1 MTRRTGA
8 DATGRREPPG
18 QAPRPRSVATPWLR
32 SAAALAALLLLSA
45 CAQRGSATPAPSPSA
60 SPSPSVDLP
69 DDGAAVVLR
78 VGHVGGFVAP
88 SSLVSRLPRYSLY
101 ADGRLITDGPVDL
114 RYPGPALPNVQ
125 VQQLDAATVQALADR
140 AVAAGVG
147 ETTDLGSPPIADMP
161 STRFTLT
168 TAEGTV
174 AREVYAL
181 VEHVVEGDGA
191 EMGLTREQVDGRTR
205 LRELLAALFD
215 VGQQPTP
222 DGRAP
227 VEPYVP
233 TAVAAIATP
242 WIDPEDDLTHPELPW
257 PGPPLPGEPVG
268 GPLDVGCVVATG
280 VQVSA
285 VLAVAAT
292 ANAATPWASG
302 GTRWSVAFRP
312 LLPDESGCADLLD

>member
-1 MTRRTGA
+1 
-8 DATGRREPPG
+8 
-18 QAPRPRSVATPWLR
+18 
-32 SAAALAALLLLSA
+32 
-45 CAQRGSATPAPSPSA
+45 
-60 SPSPSVDLP
+60 VDLP
-69 DDGAAVVLR
+69 DDGGSVVLR
-78 VGHVGGFVAP
+78 VEYVGGFVAP

-147 ETTDLGSPPIADMP
+147 ETTDLGSPPITDLP

-174 AREVYAL
+174 VREVYAL

-215 VGQQPTP
+215 VGQQPP
-222 DGRAP
+222 P

-233 TAVAAIATP
+233 TSVAAIATP
-242 WIDPEDDLTHPELPW
+242 WIDPEDDLPHPELPW
-257 PGPPLPGEPVG
+257 PGPPLPGESVG

-280 VQVSA
+280 EQVSA
-285 VLAVAAT
+285 VLAAAAT
-292 ANAATPWASG
+292 ANAATPWISG